1 MSMVGTNSG
10 SGSGGGGWK
19 ITDAAQQVGQ
29 DSTGR
34 YTKGW
39 QITFQLDGGQTG
51 TVFVA
56 GDSLNPAQVSSA
68 VARQADA
75 LYGVLGLTDKST
87 LT

>member
-1 MSMVGTNSG
+1 MTMMSTNSDSG
-10 SGSGGGGWK
+10 GSGGGWK
-19 ITDAAQQVGQ
+19 VTEAAQQIGQ

-51 TVFVA
+51 AVFVP
-56 GDSLNPAQVSSA
+56 GDSLNPAQVQAA

-75 LYGVLGLTDKST
+75 LYGVVGLTDKSQ
-87 LT
+87 

>member
-1 MSMVGTNSG
+1 MSMMTTPGG
-10 SGSGGGGWK
+10 GGGSGGGWK
-19 ITDAAQQVGQ
+19 VTEAAQQIGQ

-39 QITFQLDGGQTG
+39 QVTFQLDGGQTG
-51 TVFVA
+51 VVFVA

-75 LYGVLGLTDKST
+75 LYGVLGLTDRSQ
-87 LT
+87 

>member
-1 MSMVGTNSG
+1 MSMMTTP
-10 SGSGGGGWK
+10 GGGGGSGVGWK
-19 ITDAAQQVGQ
+19 VTEAAQQIGQ

-51 TVFVA
+51 AVFVP
-56 GDSLNPAQVSSA
+56 GDSLNPAQVQAA

-75 LYGVLGLTDKST
+75 LYGVIGLTNSSQ
-87 LT
+87 